1 MLCPL
6 FFCNTLSY
14 NIPAFHPPKKLNSVC
29 KKTSISAL
37 HSQQKLLK
45 TELSKAEK
53 DSILYQKLSP
63 DQLLELKS
71 QEQELEMQRI
81 DAENRREMPLNPAAI
96 VMIVLLPFLFV
107 DIVLVIQGNIRDK
120 DSQRR
125 HDIYLKSL
133 EMGQTVPEHFFDEP
147 QKAKTVSNLKNGI
160 LWSAVGLALLIYFI
174 VEQENEA
181 FIVGIVPAFVGVGY
195 ILVHFL
201 DKPKNNDEQNG

>member
-1 MLCPL
+1 V
-6 FFCNTLSY
+6 F
-14 NIPAFHPPKKLNSVC
+14 AR
-29 KKTSISAL
+29 KTSISAL

-63 DQLLELKS
+63 DQLLELKR

-133 EMGQTVPEHFFDEP
+133 EMGQTVPEHF
-147 QKAKTVSNLKNGI
+147 
-160 LWSAVGLALLIYFI
+160 LL
-174 VEQENEA
+174 N
-181 FIVGIVPAFVGVGY
+181 
-195 ILVHFL
+195 
-201 DKPKNNDEQNG
+201 PKKRRPCRT

>member
-1 MLCPL
+1 MKRIVLLVITALL
-6 FFCNTLSY
+6 FTGMQMN
-14 NIPAFHPPKKLNSVC
+14 AEGKKVD
-29 KKTSISAL
+29 SIVN
-37 HSQQKLLK
+37 KEIKVIK

-53 DSILYQKLSP
+53 DSILYQKLSS
-63 DQLLELKS
+63 DQLLELKR

-107 DIVLVIQGNIRDK
+107 VIVLVIQGNIRDK
-120 DSQRR
+120 ESQRR

-147 QKAKTVSNLKNGI
+147 KKAKTVSNLKNGI

-174 VEQENEA
+174 VEQRNEA
-181 FIVGIVPAFVGVGY
+181 LIVGIVPTFVGVGY

-201 DKPKNNDEQNG
+201 DKPKKNDEQNG